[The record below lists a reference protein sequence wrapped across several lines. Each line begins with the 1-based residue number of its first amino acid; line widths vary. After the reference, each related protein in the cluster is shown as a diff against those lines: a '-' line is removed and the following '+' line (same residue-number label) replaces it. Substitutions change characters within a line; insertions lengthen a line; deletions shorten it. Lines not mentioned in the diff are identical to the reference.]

1 MVVTSKTS
9 SIVLN
14 KQSRTSVSPSSQS
27 EKVFIGSRV
36 TRLRTD
42 GDFRYD
48 VDILQYSKSS
58 EGGFVSPK
66 VIGKRD
72 SGNPNKITWNDNAPD
87 IVKKSW
93 NNTKIVNT
101 VKNQMRSME
110 KDFVQSSQ
118 NIEDYRRENGFRN
131 FGNDLTPDTPSN
143 PLTENGGGSQDN
155 NNKTSPSAF
164 TYPIDLSTNNQDVL
178 KFVIR
183 ERKARQLTAGV
194 QSDRVQ
200 GKSHTT
206 IYLPITGQATDTM
219 SVSYENGTL
228 NFLEAAALETIRT
241 ALTDDKD
248 NAVGGVGGVLGG
260 LIDSMSGV
268 NNQDLQKVIGSA
280 GAAAALRAFG
290 SNVTATQVF
299 SRQEGKALNP
309 NLELLF
315 KSPELRNFSFQYKF
329 SPRSAPEAKA
339 VKSIIKAFKKAM
351 APKRGNEG
359 SFFLQAPDIFELTY
373 LNKNMIHSSM
383 NKFKTCALKS
393 CTVNYAPEG
402 TYATFPDGVMHSYV
416 MSLGFTEIDPVFAED
431 YDEKPLTGDD
441 LPGFLFAD
449 TLAEMSNSQEISNI
463 GF

>member
-9 SIVLN
+9 PIVLS
-14 KQSRTSVSPSSQS
+14 KQKRPRGRASSQE
-27 EKVFIGSRV
+27 EKVFIGTRV

-93 NNTKIVNT
+93 NNDNIIKT
-101 VKNQMRSME
+101 VKDQMRSME

-131 FGNDLTPDTPSN
+131 FGDDLTSSN
-143 PLTENGGGSQDN
+143 PLTENGGGSQD

-178 KFVIR
+178 KFVIK
-183 ERKARQLTAGV
+183 ERKPRKLTAGV
-194 QSDRVQ
+194 QELDRPS

-206 IYLPITGQATDTM
+206 IYLPITGQASDTM
-219 SVSYENGTL
+219 SVGYENGTL
-228 NFLEAAALETIRT
+228 NFMEAGALELLTT
-241 ALTDDKD
+241 TLTDAKG
-248 NAVGGVGGVLGG
+248 NEVGSVGGRLGDA
-260 LIDSMSGV
+260 IEAISK
-268 NNQDLQKVIGSA
+268 NNTTVTQLIGSK

-290 SNVTATQVF
+290 SNVTATQIF
-299 SRQEGKALNP
+299 SRQEGKAMNP

-351 APKRGNEG
+351 APKRGDEG
-359 SFFLQAPDIFELTY
+359 AFFLQAPDIFELSY
-373 LNKNMIHSSM
+373 LHKNMIHSSM

>member
-9 SIVLN
+9 SILLN
-14 KQSRTSVSPSSQS
+14 KQSQTSVSPSSQS
-27 EKVFIGSRV
+27 EKVFIGTRV
-36 TRLRTD
+36 TRLGPD
-42 GDFRYD
+42 GDYQYD

-101 VKNQMRSME
+101 VKDQMRSME

-131 FGNDLTPDTPSN
+131 FGDDLTPDTPSK
-143 PLTENGGGSQDN
+143 PLTETGGGSQDK
-155 NNKTSPSAF
+155 NKTSPSAF

-183 ERKARQLTAGV
+183 ERKPRELTAGV
-194 QSDRVQ
+194 QGERLP

-206 IYLPITGQATDTM
+206 IYLPITGTATDTM
-219 SVSYENGTL
+219 SVGYENGTL
-228 NFLEAAALETIRT
+228 NFMEAGALELLTEV
-241 ALTDDKD
+241 LTDAKG
-248 NAVGGVGGVLGG
+248 NEVGSVGGRLGDA
-260 LIDSMSGV
+260 IEAISK
-268 NNQDLQKVIGSA
+268 NNTTVTQLIGSK

-290 SNVTATQVF
+290 SNVTATQIF
-299 SRQEGKALNP
+299 SRQEGKAMNP

-329 SPRSAPEAKA
+329 SPRSAPESRQ
-339 VKSIIKAFKKAM
+339 VKGIIKALKKAM
-351 APKRGNEG
+351 SPKQGQEG
-359 SFFLQAPDIFELTY
+359 AFFLTAPDVFELTY
-373 LNKNMIHSSM
+373 LNKNMTHSSM

-393 CTVNYAPEG
+393 CTVNYATEG
-402 TYATFPDGVMHSYV
+402 TYATFPDGVMHSYI
-416 MSLGFTEIDPVFAED
+416 MTLGFTEIDPVFAEN
-431 YDEKPLTGDD
+431 YDEDPLTGGD

-449 TLAEMSNSQEISNI
+449 TLAEMGNSQSISNI

>member
-1 MVVTSKTS
+1 MVITSKKS
-9 SIVLN
+9 PLDLSKVNRRGRVIP
-14 KQSRTSVSPSSQS
+14 QSDR
-27 EKVFIGSRV
+27 EKVYISTRV
-36 TRLRTD
+36 TRLGPERAYT
-42 GDFRYD
+42 YD
-48 VDILQYSKSS
+48 VDIIQHKKSS
-58 EGGFVSPK
+58 SGDGFLSPV

-72 SGNPNKITWNDNAPD
+72 SADPNKITWNDNAPD

-93 NNTKIVNT
+93 NNDSIVKT
-101 VKNQMRSME
+101 VKDQMRGME
-110 KDFVQSSQ
+110 NDFVQESKDS
-118 NIEDYRRENGFRN
+118 EDYRRQNGFRN
-131 FGNDLTPDTPSN
+131 FGDDLISSN
-143 PLTENGGGSQDN
+143 PLTENGGGSQD

-178 KFVIR
+178 KFVIK
-183 ERKARQLTAGV
+183 ERKPRAITGGV
-194 QSDRVQ
+194 TGDRPP

-206 IYLPITGQATDTM
+206 IYLPITGTATDTM

-228 NFLEAAALETIRT
+228 NFMEAAALGALNQ
-241 ALTDDKD
+241 ALTDGKG
-248 NAVGGVGGVLGG
+248 NEAGGIGKNSTLGSA
-260 LIDSMSGV
+260 IDQIA
-268 NNQDLQKVIGSA
+268 NNNTEIVDFIGSNA
-280 GAAAALRAFG
+280 AAAALRAFG
-290 SNVTATQVF
+290 SNVTASQIL
-299 SRQEGKALNP
+299 SRQDARALNP

-351 APKRGNEG
+351 SPKRGEEG
-359 SFFLQAPDIFELTY
+359 AFFLNAPDIFELSY
-373 LNKNMIHSSM
+373 LHKNMMHSSM

-402 TYATFPDGVMHSYV
+402 TYATFPDGVMHSYL
-416 MSLGFTEIDPVFAED
+416 MTLGFTEIDPVFAED

-449 TLAEMSNSQEISNI
+449 TLAEMGNSQEISNI

>member
-9 SIVLN
+9 PIVLS
-14 KQSRTSVSPSSQS
+14 KQKRPRGRASSQE
-27 EKVFIGSRV
+27 EKVFIGTRV

-93 NNTKIVNT
+93 NNDNIIKT
-101 VKNQMRSME
+101 VKDQMRSME

-131 FGNDLTPDTPSN
+131 FGDDLTSSN

-155 NNKTSPSAF
+155 NKTSISAF

-299 SRQEGKALNP
+299 SRQEGKAMNP
-309 NLELLF
+309 NF
-315 KSPELRNFSFQYKF
+315 RTS
-329 SPRSAPEAKA
+329 
-339 VKSIIKAFKKAM
+339 
-351 APKRGNEG
+351 
-359 SFFLQAPDIFELTY
+359 
-373 LNKNMIHSSM
+373 
-383 NKFKTCALKS
+383 
-393 CTVNYAPEG
+393 
-402 TYATFPDGVMHSYV
+402 
-416 MSLGFTEIDPVFAED
+416 
-431 YDEKPLTGDD
+431 
-441 LPGFLFAD
+441 
-449 TLAEMSNSQEISNI
+449 
-463 GF
+463 

>member
-9 SIVLN
+9 PIVLS
-14 KQSRTSVSPSSQS
+14 KQKRPRGRASSQE
-27 EKVFIGSRV
+27 EKVFIGTRV

-93 NNTKIVNT
+93 NNDNIIKT
-101 VKNQMRSME
+101 VKDQMRSME

-131 FGNDLTPDTPSN
+131 FGDDLTSSN
-143 PLTENGGGSQDN
+143 PLTENGGGSQD

-178 KFVIR
+178 KFVIK
-183 ERKARQLTAGV
+183 ERKPRELTAGV
-194 QSDRVQ
+194 QGKRPS

-219 SVSYENGTL
+219 SVGYENGTL
-228 NFLEAAALETIRT
+228 NFMEAGALELLTT
-241 ALTDDKD
+241 TLTDAKG
-248 NAVGGVGGVLGG
+248 NEVGSVGGRLGDA
-260 LIDSMSGV
+260 IEAISK
-268 NNQDLQKVIGSA
+268 NNTTVTQLIGSK

-290 SNVTATQVF
+290 SNVTATQIF
-299 SRQEGKALNP
+299 SRQEGKAMNP

-351 APKRGNEG
+351 APKRGDEG
-359 SFFLQAPDIFELTY
+359 AFFLQAPDIFELSY
-373 LNKNMIHSSM
+373 LHKNMIHSSM

>member
-9 SIVLN
+9 PIVLS
-14 KQSRTSVSPSSQS
+14 KQKRPRGRASSQE
-27 EKVFIGSRV
+27 EKVFIGTRV

-93 NNTKIVNT
+93 NNDNIIKT
-101 VKNQMRSME
+101 VKDQMRSME

-131 FGNDLTPDTPSN
+131 FGDDLTSSN
-143 PLTENGGGSQDN
+143 PLTENGGGSQD

-178 KFVIR
+178 KFVIK
-183 ERKARQLTAGV
+183 ERKPRKLTAGV
-194 QSDRVQ
+194 QELDRPS

-206 IYLPITGQATDTM
+206 IYLPITGQASDTM
-219 SVSYENGTL
+219 SVGYENGTL
-228 NFLEAAALETIRT
+228 NFMEAGALELLTT
-241 ALTDDKD
+241 ALTDAKG
-248 NAVGGVGGVLGG
+248 NEVGGVGGRLGDA
-260 LIDSMSGV
+260 IDAMAMDS
-268 NNQDLQKVIGSA
+268 NNQNLQRLIGA
-280 GAAAALRAFG
+280 KGAAAALRAFG

-299 SRQEGKALNP
+299 SRQEGKAMNP

-351 APKRGNEG
+351 APKRGDEG
-359 SFFLQAPDIFELTY
+359 AFFLQAPDIFELSY
-373 LNKNMIHSSM
+373 LHKNMIHSSM

>member
-9 SIVLN
+9 PIVLS
-14 KQSRTSVSPSSQS
+14 KQKRPRGRASSQE
-27 EKVFIGSRV
+27 EKVFIGTRV
-36 TRLRTD
+36 TRLGPD
-42 GDFRYD
+42 GDYQYD

-93 NNTKIVNT
+93 NNDNIIKT
-101 VKNQMRSME
+101 VKDQMRSVE

-118 NIEDYRRENGFRN
+118 NIEDYRRENGFRH
-131 FGNDLTPDTPSN
+131 FGDDLVFSN
-143 PLTENGGGSQDN
+143 PLTENGGGSQD

-219 SVSYENGTL
+219 TVGYENGTL
-228 NFLEAAALETIRT
+228 NFLEAAALETLRT
-241 ALTDDKD
+241 VLTDDKD
-248 NAVGGVGGVLGG
+248 NKVGGVGGVLGG
-260 LIDSMSGV
+260 IIDSMSGL
-268 NNQDLQKVIGSA
+268 NAEFLEQQIGSQ

-290 SNVTATQVF
+290 SNVTASQIL

-359 SFFLQAPDIFELTY
+359 AFYLQAPDIFELTY

>member
-9 SIVLN
+9 PIVLS
-14 KQSRTSVSPSSQS
+14 KQKRPRGRASSQE
-27 EKVFIGSRV
+27 EKVFIGTRV

-93 NNTKIVNT
+93 NNDNIIKT
-101 VKNQMRSME
+101 VKDQMRSME

-131 FGNDLTPDTPSN
+131 FGDDLTSSN
-143 PLTENGGGSQDN
+143 PLTENGGGSQD

-178 KFVIR
+178 KFVIK
-183 ERKARQLTAGV
+183 ERKPRKLTAGV
-194 QSDRVQ
+194 QELDRPS

-206 IYLPITGQATDTM
+206 IYLPITGQASDTM
-219 SVSYENGTL
+219 SVGYENGTL
-228 NFLEAAALETIRT
+228 NFMEAGALELLTT
-241 ALTDDKD
+241 ALTDAKG
-248 NAVGGVGGVLGG
+248 NEVGSVGGRLGDA
-260 LIDSMSGV
+260 IEAISK
-268 NNQDLQKVIGSA
+268 NNTTVTQLIGSK

-290 SNVTATQVF
+290 SNVTATQIF
-299 SRQEGKALNP
+299 SRQEGKAMNP

-351 APKRGNEG
+351 APKRGDEG
-359 SFFLQAPDIFELTY
+359 AFFLQAPDIFELSY
-373 LNKNMIHSSM
+373 LHKNMIHSSM

>member
-9 SIVLN
+9 PIVLS
-14 KQSRTSVSPSSQS
+14 KQKRPRGRASSQE
-27 EKVFIGSRV
+27 EKVFIGTRV
-36 TRLRTD
+36 TRLGPD
-42 GDFRYD
+42 GGYQYD

-93 NNTKIVNT
+93 NNDNIIKT
-101 VKNQMRSME
+101 VKDQMRSME

-131 FGNDLTPDTPSN
+131 FGDDLISSN

-155 NNKTSPSAF
+155 NKTSTSAF

-178 KFVIR
+178 KFVIK
-183 ERKARQLTAGV
+183 ERKPRKLTAGV
-194 QSDRVQ
+194 QEKDRPS

-219 SVSYENGTL
+219 SVGYENGTL
-228 NFLEAAALETIRT
+228 NFMEAAALETLT
-241 ALTDDKD
+241 KVLTDEKG
-248 NAVGGVGGVLGG
+248 NEAGGIAGTLGSA
-260 LIDSMSGV
+260 IDAMSIDP
-268 NNQDLQKVIGSA
+268 NNRELQRLIGSK

-290 SNVTATQVF
+290 SNVTATQIF
-299 SRQEGKALNP
+299 SRQDGKAMNP

>member
-155 NNKTSPSAF
+155 NKTSPSAF

-178 KFVIR
+178 KFVIK
-183 ERKARQLTAGV
+183 ERKPRKLTAGV
-194 QSDRVQ
+194 QELDRPS

-219 SVSYENGTL
+219 SVGYENGTL
-228 NFLEAAALETIRT
+228 NFMEAGALELLTT
-241 ALTDDKD
+241 TLTDAKG
-248 NAVGGVGGVLGG
+248 NEVGSVGGRLGDA
-260 LIDSMSGV
+260 IEAISK
-268 NNQDLQKVIGSA
+268 NNTTVTQLIGSK

-290 SNVTATQVF
+290 SNVTATQIF
-299 SRQEGKALNP
+299 SRQEGKAMNP

-351 APKRGNEG
+351 APKRGDEG
-359 SFFLQAPDIFELTY
+359 AFFLQAPDIFELSY
-373 LNKNMIHSSM
+373 LHKNMIHSSM

>member
-1 MVVTSKTS
+1 MVITSKKS
-9 SIVLN
+9 PLDLSKVNRRGRVIP
-14 KQSRTSVSPSSQS
+14 QSDR
-27 EKVFIGSRV
+27 EKVYISTRV
-36 TRLRTD
+36 TRLGPERAYT
-42 GDFRYD
+42 YD
-48 VDILQYSKSS
+48 VDIIQHKKASS
-58 EGGFVSPK
+58 GDGFLSPV

-72 SGNPNKITWNDNAPD
+72 SADPNKITWNDNAPD

-93 NNTKIVNT
+93 NNDSIVKT
-101 VKNQMRSME
+101 VKDQMRGME
-110 KDFVQSSQ
+110 NDFVQESKDS
-118 NIEDYRRENGFRN
+118 EDYRRQNGFRN
-131 FGNDLTPDTPSN
+131 FGDDLLSSN
-143 PLTENGGGSQDN
+143 PLTENGGGSQD

-178 KFVIR
+178 KFVIK
-183 ERKARQLTAGV
+183 ERKPRKLTAGV
-194 QSDRVQ
+194 QELDRPS

-206 IYLPITGQATDTM
+206 IYLPITGQASDTM
-219 SVSYENGTL
+219 SVGYENGTL
-228 NFLEAAALETIRT
+228 NFMEAGALELLTT
-241 ALTDDKD
+241 ALTDAKG
-248 NAVGGVGGVLGG
+248 NEVGGVGGRLGDA
-260 LIDSMSGV
+260 IDAMAMDS
-268 NNQDLQKVIGSA
+268 NNQDLQRLIGA
-280 GAAAALRAFG
+280 KGAAAALRAFG

-339 VKSIIKAFKKAM
+339 VKSIIRAFKKAM

-359 SFFLQAPDIFELTY
+359 AFFLQAPDIFELTY
-373 LNKNMIHSSM
+373 LHKNVIHSSM

-416 MSLGFTEIDPVFAED
+416 MSLGFTEIDPVFAEN
-431 YDEKPLTGDD
+431 YEHSDEDTGIFSGAGPLAPSVLDE
-441 LPGFLFAD
+441 AK
-449 TLAEMSNSQEISNI
+449 SNI

>member
-93 NNTKIVNT
+93 NNDNIIKT
-101 VKNQMRSME
+101 VKDQMRSME

-131 FGNDLTPDTPSN
+131 FGDDLISSN
-143 PLTENGGGSQDN
+143 PLTENGGGSQD

-178 KFVIR
+178 KFVIK
-183 ERKARQLTAGV
+183 ERKPRKLTAGV
-194 QSDRVQ
+194 QEKDRPS

-219 SVSYENGTL
+219 SVGYENGTL
-228 NFLEAAALETIRT
+228 NFMEAAALETLT
-241 ALTDDKD
+241 KVLTDEKG
-248 NAVGGVGGVLGG
+248 NEAGGIAGTLGSA
-260 LIDSMSGV
+260 IDAMSIDP
-268 NNQDLQKVIGSA
+268 NNRELQRLIGSK

-290 SNVTATQVF
+290 SNVTATQIF
-299 SRQEGKALNP
+299 SRQDGKAMNP

>member
-9 SIVLN
+9 PIVLS
-14 KQSRTSVSPSSQS
+14 KQKRPRGRASSQE
-27 EKVFIGSRV
+27 EKVFIGTRV

-58 EGGFVSPK
+58 AGGFVSPR

-93 NNTKIVNT
+93 NNDNIIKT
-101 VKNQMRSME
+101 VKDQMRSME

-131 FGNDLTPDTPSN
+131 FGDDLTSSN

-155 NNKTSPSAF
+155 NKTSTSAF
-164 TYPIDLSTNNQDVL
+164 TYPIDLSTDNQDVL
-178 KFVIR
+178 KFVIK
-183 ERKARQLTAGV
+183 ERKPRKLTAGV

>member
-9 SIVLN
+9 PIVLS
-14 KQSRTSVSPSSQS
+14 KQKRPRGRASSQE
-27 EKVFIGSRV
+27 EKVFIGTRV

-93 NNTKIVNT
+93 NNDNIIKT
-101 VKNQMRSME
+101 VKDQMRSME

-131 FGNDLTPDTPSN
+131 FGDDLISSN

-155 NNKTSPSAF
+155 NKTSTSAF

-268 NNQDLQKVIGSA
+268 NNEEIQKVIGSA

-431 YDEKPLTGDD
+431 YDEKPLTGND

>member
-1 MVVTSKTS
+1 MVITSKKS
-9 SIVLN
+9 PLDLSKVNRRGRLIP
-14 KQSRTSVSPSSQS
+14 QSDR
-27 EKVFIGSRV
+27 EKVYISTRV
-36 TRLRTD
+36 TRLGPERAYT
-42 GDFRYD
+42 YD
-48 VDILQYSKSS
+48 VDIIQHKKASS
-58 EGGFVSPK
+58 GDGFLSPV

-72 SGNPNKITWNDNAPD
+72 SADPNKITWNDNAPD

-93 NNTKIVNT
+93 NNDSIVKT
-101 VKNQMRSME
+101 VKDQMRGME
-110 KDFVQSSQ
+110 NDFVQESKDS
-118 NIEDYRRENGFRN
+118 EDYRRQNGFRN
-131 FGNDLTPDTPSN
+131 FGDDLLSSN
-143 PLTENGGGSQDN
+143 PLTENGGGSQD

-431 YDEKPLTGDD
+431 YDEKPLTGND

>member
-9 SIVLN
+9 PIVLS
-14 KQSRTSVSPSSQS
+14 KQKRPRGRASSQE
-27 EKVFIGSRV
+27 EKVFIGTRV
-36 TRLRTD
+36 TRLGPD
-42 GDFRYD
+42 GDYQYD

-93 NNTKIVNT
+93 NNDNIIKT
-101 VKNQMRSME
+101 VKDQMRSME

-131 FGNDLTPDTPSN
+131 FGDDLISSN

-155 NNKTSPSAF
+155 NKTSTSAF

-178 KFVIR
+178 KFVIK
-183 ERKARQLTAGV
+183 ERKPRKLTAGV
-194 QSDRVQ
+194 QEKDRPS

-219 SVSYENGTL
+219 SVGYENGTL
-228 NFLEAAALETIRT
+228 NFMEAAALETLT
-241 ALTDDKD
+241 KVLTDEKG
-248 NAVGGVGGVLGG
+248 NEAGGIAGTLGSA
-260 LIDSMSGV
+260 IDAMSIDP
-268 NNQDLQKVIGSA
+268 NNRELQRLIGSK

-290 SNVTATQVF
+290 SNVTATQIF
-299 SRQEGKALNP
+299 SRQDGKAMNP

>member
-1 MVVTSKTS
+1 MVVTSKTN
-9 SIVLN
+9 SIVLD
-14 KQSRTSVSPSSQS
+14 KLPGYGGAGSSSQS
-27 EKVFIGSRV
+27 EKVFIGTRV

-101 VKNQMRSME
+101 VKDQMRSME

-131 FGNDLTPDTPSN
+131 FGDDLTSSN

-155 NNKTSPSAF
+155 NKTSISAF

-178 KFVIR
+178 KFVIK
-183 ERKARQLTAGV
+183 ERKPRKLTAGV
-194 QSDRVQ
+194 QDLDRPS

-219 SVSYENGTL
+219 SVGYENGTL
-228 NFLEAAALETIRT
+228 NFMEAGALEL
-241 ALTDDKD
+241 LTKVMTDAKG
-248 NAVGGVGGVLGG
+248 NEVGSVGGELGAAIEAISKQRGEVAG
-260 LIDSMSGV
+260 LI
-268 NNQDLQKVIGSA
+268 GSK

-290 SNVTATQVF
+290 SNVTATQIF

-339 VKSIIKAFKKAM
+339 VKSIIRAFKKAM

-359 SFFLQAPDIFELTY
+359 AFFLQAPDIFELTY
-373 LNKNMIHSSM
+373 LHKNVIHSSM

-416 MSLGFTEIDPVFAED
+416 MSLGFTEIDPVFAEN
-431 YDEKPLTGDD
+431 YEHSDEDTGIFSGAGPLAPSVLDE
-441 LPGFLFAD
+441 AK
-449 TLAEMSNSQEISNI
+449 SNI

>member
-9 SIVLN
+9 SILLN
-14 KQSRTSVSPSSQS
+14 KQSQTSVSPSSQS
-27 EKVFIGSRV
+27 EKVFIGTRV
-36 TRLRTD
+36 TRLGPD
-42 GDFRYD
+42 GDYQYD

-93 NNTKIVNT
+93 NNDNIIKT
-101 VKNQMRSME
+101 VKDQMRSME

-131 FGNDLTPDTPSN
+131 FGNDLISSN
-143 PLTENGGGSQDN
+143 PLTENGAGSQDN
-155 NNKTSPSAF
+155 NKTSTSAF

-178 KFVIR
+178 KFVIK
-183 ERKARQLTAGV
+183 ERKPRKLTAGV
-194 QSDRVQ
+194 QELDRPS

-206 IYLPITGQATDTM
+206 IYLPITGQASDTM
-219 SVSYENGTL
+219 SVGYENGTL
-228 NFLEAAALETIRT
+228 NFMEAAALETLT
-241 ALTDDKD
+241 KVLTDEKG
-248 NAVGGVGGVLGG
+248 NEAGGIAGTLGSA
-260 LIDSMSGV
+260 IDAMSIDP
-268 NNQDLQKVIGSA
+268 NNRELQRLIGSK

-290 SNVTATQVF
+290 SNVTATQIF
-299 SRQEGKALNP
+299 SRMDGKAMNP

>member
-9 SIVLN
+9 SILLN
-14 KQSRTSVSPSSQS
+14 KQSQTSVSPSSQS
-27 EKVFIGSRV
+27 EKVFIGTRV
-36 TRLRTD
+36 TRLGPD
-42 GDFRYD
+42 GDYQYD

-93 NNTKIVNT
+93 NNDNIIKT
-101 VKNQMRSME
+101 VKDQMRSME

-131 FGNDLTPDTPSN
+131 FGDDLISSN
-143 PLTENGGGSQDN
+143 PLTENGGGSQD

-178 KFVIR
+178 KFVIK
-183 ERKARQLTAGV
+183 ERKPRKLTAGV
-194 QSDRVQ
+194 QELDRPS

-206 IYLPITGQATDTM
+206 IYLPITGQASDTM
-219 SVSYENGTL
+219 SVGYENGTL
-228 NFLEAAALETIRT
+228 NFMEAGALELLTT
-241 ALTDDKD
+241 ALTDAKG
-248 NAVGGVGGVLGG
+248 NEVGGVGGRLGDA
-260 LIDSMSGV
+260 IDAMAMDS
-268 NNQDLQKVIGSA
+268 NNQDLQRLIGA
-280 GAAAALRAFG
+280 KGAAAALRAFG

-299 SRQEGKALNP
+299 SRQEGKAMNP

-315 KSPELRNFSFQYKF
+315 KSLELRNFSFQYKF

-359 SFFLQAPDIFELTY
+359 AFFLQAPDIFELTY
-373 LNKNMIHSSM
+373 LHKNVIHSSM

>member
-1 MVVTSKTS
+1 MVLTSKTNT
-9 SIVLN
+9 ITLRG
-14 KQSRTSVSPSSQS
+14 SRSGSQT
-27 EKVFIGSRV
+27 EKVFIGTRV
-36 TRLRTD
+36 TRLGPD
-42 GDFRYD
+42 GDYQYD
-48 VDILQYSKSS
+48 VDIIQYSKSS
-58 EGGFVSPK
+58 EGGLTSPT

-93 NNTKIVNT
+93 NNDNIIKT
-101 VKNQMRSME
+101 VKDQMRSME

-131 FGNDLTPDTPSN
+131 FGDDLISSN

-155 NNKTSPSAF
+155 NKTSTSAF

>member
-9 SIVLN
+9 PIVLS
-14 KQSRTSVSPSSQS
+14 KQKRPRGRASSQE
-27 EKVFIGSRV
+27 EKVFIGTRV

-93 NNTKIVNT
+93 NNDNIIKT
-101 VKNQMRSME
+101 VKDQMRSME

-131 FGNDLTPDTPSN
+131 FGDDLLSSN

-155 NNKTSPSAF
+155 NKTSTSAF

-178 KFVIR
+178 KFVIK
-183 ERKARQLTAGV
+183 ERKPRKLTAGV
-194 QSDRVQ
+194 QEKDRPS

-219 SVSYENGTL
+219 SVGYENGTL
-228 NFLEAAALETIRT
+228 NFMEAAALETLT
-241 ALTDDKD
+241 KVLTDEKG
-248 NAVGGVGGVLGG
+248 NEAGGIAGTLGSA
-260 LIDSMSGV
+260 IDAMSIDP
-268 NNQDLQKVIGSA
+268 NNRELQRLIGSK

-290 SNVTATQVF
+290 SNVTATQIF
-299 SRQEGKALNP
+299 SRQDGKAMNP

>member
-9 SIVLN
+9 PIVLS
-14 KQSRTSVSPSSQS
+14 KQKRPRGRASSQE
-27 EKVFIGSRV
+27 EKVFIGTRV

-93 NNTKIVNT
+93 NNDNIIKT
-101 VKNQMRSME
+101 VKDQMRSME

-131 FGNDLTPDTPSN
+131 FGDDLISSN

-155 NNKTSPSAF
+155 NKTSTSAF

-431 YDEKPLTGDD
+431 YDEKPLTGND